1 MFICSLL
8 GSFAPWARVSCT
20 SWGHQPRSLLF
31 FFCFFID
38 NYNPILYT

>member
-1 MFICSLL
+1 MPI
-8 GSFAPWARVSCT
+8 WARVSYT
-20 SWGHQPRSLLF
+20 SGAAENPVTYSF